1 MTTETIVGVG
11 IVGTGRV
18 AQALGRLLRER
29 GSTVVAVAGRDPVRT
44 AEAARFIGACGVAA
58 LEEIGRLAGRL
69 VIAVS
74 DDAVAEVAAK
84 LAPCARKGGVALHTC
99 GVRGSEALK
108 TLSAVGVH
116 CGALHPLATVP
127 SATEGLRTLIGAAY
141 GFTGDEAVRGWA
153 GEMVE
158 ALEGEMYDVP
168 ESGRA
173 LYHAAASLACNSIPS
188 LLDAAARMLAGS
200 GAVSGADA
208 LRLLEP
214 LVRSSLENTFRL
226 GPEAALTGPARRGD
240 ASTLLLHLE
249 ALASQDPAIGDL
261 YRAHGLWQLALARQ
275 AGLDAEKAERVEEV
289 LRHE

>member
-1 MTTETIVGVG
+1 VITQTSLAVG

-18 AQALGRLLRER
+18 AQAFGRLLRER
-29 GSTVVAVAGRDPVRT
+29 GSAVVAVAGRDPERT
-44 AEAARFIGACGVAA
+44 AEAARFIGGCAVSA
-58 LEEIGRLAGRL
+58 LDEIGRLAGRL

-84 LAPCARKGGVALHTC
+84 LAPSAWKGGLALHTC
-99 GVRGSEALK
+99 GVHGSEELK
-108 TLSAVGVH
+108 ALSAVGVH

-127 SATEGLRTLIGAAY
+127 SATEGLRSLIGTSY
-141 GFTGDEAVRGWA
+141 GFTGDEEAYGWA
-153 GEMVE
+153 RTIVE
-158 ALEGEMYDVP
+158 ALEGEMFDVP

-188 LLDAAARMLAGS
+188 LLDAAARMLAAS
-200 GAVSGADA
+200 GAASRTDA

-214 LVRSSLENTFRL
+214 LVRSSLENTLSL
-226 GPEAALTGPARRGD
+226 GPEAALTGPTRRGD
-240 ASTLLLHLE
+240 TRTLLLHLE
-249 ALASQDPAIGDL
+249 SLATQDPAIGDL